1 MTLGYKDLRHN
12 PNYTQPQMSDA
23 EFLGTALDLSRPEL
37 EGVAA
42 ELKAGRIAAARD
54 AYLEVIASGCARR
67 YYFDVKEVPELRSYA
82 INHYSEDEEAG
93 EDIAEADRIAAGDI
107 PVFKGRRVVF
117 PDGNY
122 DWNSWLYDS
131 SQYQLHLTRFVYVKR
146 LARAYILTG
155 DEKYAKC
162 FNDMMDHFIGD
173 NPMPVDGTF
182 RAEHST
188 WDPLSAGV
196 RLFTLPE
203 AFIAFF
209 NSASFMPEVKLKLI
223 KSFHQHGQY
232 VRRYHASHG
241 NHVCMQLRG
250 LIQTALLLPEL
261 KESAVWLEYGMR
273 EMPAYIRQNVYPD
286 GVQFEGSPNY
296 HLIVMRDVYELVALF
311 HKLGIEEGGYAE
323 ILEKM
328 FTVTLHLLTPDGQLA
343 RFGDTDIQTAS
354 ELRNIMS
361 LGAYLY
367 QRSDF
372 KALGHNKLPFS
383 LLWRLGPE
391 AAEKYEQIQAS
402 VPAETA
408 ACFPAGGYITFRE
421 GWRAG
426 DMYMAMRAGVGVGG
440 HAHADALSLVL
451 YAGGRELLADTG
463 MGLFEWNKE
472 RKYAVSTRAHNTV
485 VVDGQDQHVRSMHWN
500 TPNTAACRIWD
511 FAAQESYDYTFA
523 SHYGYTR
530 YEDPVI
536 HSRKVLFVK
545 NRYWLIVD
553 LFEAQGLHRY
563 EQYFHLPTGCAAYDP
578 YRREVTTQLED
589 ANLLLVHPAAG
600 LPEDRLTLEQ
610 GLIFK
615 QGVYYDNP
623 VVKRSFEAYGK
634 KVVETLA
641 VPYGSAKPEVKLN
654 RLPAR
659 LNGAELSP
667 VEATALRLKIDGSV
681 DEICLYHNSFDV
693 QSYLDH
699 TGNII
704 TEGLLPGKKE
714 PSGLEFAGSVYSS
727 DVIVKTNCGR
737 EAIGK
742 S

>member
-1 MTLGYKDLRHN
+1 MTIGYKELRHN
-12 PNYTQPQMSDA
+12 PNYTQAQMSDA

-37 EGVAA
+37 AGVAA
-42 ELKAGRIAAARD
+42 ELRAGRVAGARD
-54 AYLEVIASGCARR
+54 AYLEVIASGSARR
-67 YYFDVKEVPELRSYA
+67 YYFDVQEVPRLRAYA
-82 INHYSEDEEAG
+82 VKHYSREEEAR

-117 PDGNY
+117 PDGKY

-131 SQYQLHLTRFVYVKR
+131 SQYQLHLTRFIYVKR

-162 FNDMMDHFIGD
+162 FNDMIDHFIDD
-173 NPMPVDGTF
+173 NPLPVDGTF

-209 NSASFMPEVKLKLI
+209 NSASFKPEVKLKLI

-232 VRRYHASHG
+232 VRKYHANHG

-261 KESAVWLEYGMR
+261 KDSAAWLEYGLR
-273 EMPAYIRQNVYPD
+273 EMPGFICQNVYPD
-286 GVQFEGSPNY
+286 GVQIEGSPNY
-296 HLIVMRDVYELVALF
+296 HLVVMRDVYELVTLF
-311 HKLGIEEGGYAE
+311 HKLGIEEGEYRE

-328 FTVTLHLLTPDGQLA
+328 FTVTMHLFTPDGQLVK
-343 RFGDTDIQTAS
+343 FGDTDIQAVS

-367 QRSDF
+367 RRSDF
-372 KALGHNKLPFS
+372 KALGYERLPFS
-383 LLWRLGPE
+383 LLWRVGPE
-391 AAEKYEQIQAS
+391 AVEKYERFQAS
-402 VPAETA
+402 EPAETA
-408 ACFPAGGYITFRE
+408 ACFPVGGYITFRQ
-421 GWRAG
+421 GWGAG

-451 YAGGRELLADTG
+451 YAGGRELLADSG

-485 VVDGQDQHVRSMHWN
+485 VVDGQDQHVRSLHWN
-500 TPNTAACRIWD
+500 TPSTAACRIWE
-511 FAAQESYDYTFA
+511 FASQDSYGYAFA

-553 LFEAQGLHRY
+553 LFDAQEHHRY
-563 EQYFHLPTGCAAYDP
+563 EQYFHLPSGGAGYDP
-578 YRREVTTQLED
+578 RKREVTTQLED
-589 ANLLLVHPAAG
+589 VNLLLVHPPSGLAG
-600 LPEDRLTLEQ
+600 DRLTLEQ
-610 GLIFK
+610 GLIFE
-615 QGVYYDNP
+615 QGVYHDNP
-623 VVKRSFEAYGK
+623 VVKRSFEAYGREAA
-634 KVVETLA
+634 VTLA
-641 VPYGSAKPEVKLN
+641 VPYGGARPEVRIE
-654 RLPAR
+654 RLPVQ
-659 LNGAELSP
+659 LNGAELSA
-667 VEATALRLKIDGSV
+667 VEATALRLAIDGSV

-693 QSYLDH
+693 RGYLDH

-704 TEGLLPGKKE
+704 TEGLLPLKSE
-714 PSGLEFAGSVYSS
+714 PIGLEFAGAVYSC
-727 DVIVKTNCGR
+727 DVIVKTN
-737 EAIGK
+737 AVPK
-742 S
+742 P